1 MAVTAKQVKELRELT
16 GAGMMD
22 CKKALV
28 ETDGNIEAA
37 VDWLRKNGIAKS
49 EKKSGRIAAEGLS
62 KVVIDGNKAIVVEM
76 NSETD
81 FVAKNEQ
88 FLALLDKT
96 ARLILASDAKTV
108 DEAKALA
115 TEDGTLNDTI
125 INAVATIGEKITLR
139 RFEVLAKNDDEIFGD
154 YMHQGGRISALC
166 ILKGTA
172 DGTVAHNIAMQI
184 ASMSPTYISRKD
196 MPEEAVAKERE
207 IQQALVAN
215 DESLANKP
223 EKVKAGIVEGRVSKS
238 LKDMCLVDQ
247 EFFLDTNMKC
257 GDYLKNNGAS
267 VLKFVKYVVG
277 EGIEKKEDNFAAEVA
292 AAAFGK

>member
-49 EKKSGRIAAEGLS
+49 EKKSTRIAAEGLS

-81 FVAKNEQ
+81 FVAKNDQ

-96 ARLILASDAKTV
+96 AKLILASDAKTV
-108 DEAKALA
+108 EEALALA
-115 TEDGTLNDTI
+115 TDEGTLNDSI

-139 RFEVLAKNDDEIFGD
+139 RFEVLTKNDDEIFGD

-172 DGTVAHNIAMQI
+172 DGTVSHNIAMQI

-223 EKVKAGIVEGRVSKS
+223 EKVKAGIIEGRVSKS

>member
-49 EKKSGRIAAEGLS
+49 EKKSSRIAAEGLS

-81 FVAKNEQ
+81 FVAKNDQ

-96 ARLILASDAKTV
+96 AKLILASDAKTV
-108 DEAKALA
+108 EEALALA
-115 TEDGTLNDTI
+115 TDEGTLNDSI

-139 RFEVLAKNDDEIFGD
+139 RFEVLTKNDDEIFGD
-154 YMHQGGRISALC
+154 YMHQGGRISAVC

-172 DGTVAHNIAMQI
+172 DGTVSHNIAMQI

-196 MPEEAVAKERE
+196 MPEEAIAKERE
-207 IQQALVAN
+207 IQTALVAN

-223 EKVKAGIVEGRVSKS
+223 EKVKKGIVEGRLSKS
-238 LKDMCLVDQ
+238 LQDMCLVDQ

>member
-49 EKKSGRIAAEGLS
+49 EKKSSRIAAEGLS

-81 FVAKNEQ
+81 FVAKNDQ

-96 ARLILASDAKTV
+96 AKLILASDAKTV
-108 DEAKALA
+108 EEALALA
-115 TEDGTLNDTI
+115 TDEGTLNDSI

-139 RFEVLAKNDDEIFGD
+139 RFEVLTKNDDEIFGD
-154 YMHQGGRISALC
+154 YMHQGGRISAVC

-172 DGTVAHNIAMQI
+172 DGTVSHNIAMQI

-196 MPEEAVAKERE
+196 MPEEAIAKERE
-207 IQQALVAN
+207 IQTALVAN

-223 EKVKAGIVEGRVSKS
+223 EKVKAGIIEGRVSKS

>member
-28 ETDGNIEAA
+28 ETDGNIEEAI
-37 VDWLRKNGIAKS
+37 DWLRKNGIAKN
-49 EKKSGRIAAEGLS
+49 EKKAGRVAAEGLS
-62 KVVIDGNKAIVVEM
+62 KVVIDGNKAVIVEM

-81 FVAKNEQ
+81 FVAKNEA

-96 ARLILASDAKTV
+96 ARTLLASGVKTV
-108 DEAKALA
+108 DEALALTA
-115 TEDGTLNDTI
+115 DGTTLNDTI

-139 RFEVLAKNDDEIFGD
+139 RFEIIEKADDEIFGD

-166 ILKGTA
+166 VLKGTS
-172 DGTVAHNIAMQI
+172 DGAVAHNIAMQI
-184 ASMSPTYISRKD
+184 ASMSPTYVSRRD
-196 MPEEAVAKERE
+196 MPQEVVEKERSV
-207 IQQALVAN
+207 QQALVDN
-215 DESLANKP
+215 DEKLANKP
-223 EKVKAGIVEGRVSKS
+223 EKVKAGIVEGKVSKA

-247 EFFLDTNMKC
+247 EFFLDTDMTC
-257 GDYLKNNGAS
+257 GTYLKNNGAET
-267 VLKFVKYVVG
+267 LCFVKYVVG
-277 EGIEKKEDNFAAEVA
+277 EGIAKKEDNFAAEVA